1 MAAVSDA
8 LVRLDKKLAAEIPDL
23 DRMDRYFEG
32 EQPLK
37 YMAKAMEDEIG
48 DRVHQ
53 LIINI
58 LRYGAEAYENRLDI
72 EGFRYRG
79 ESSSDE
85 ELWRLWQV
93 NGLDEQSQQGHLDSI
108 ALKRTYVIV
117 GSGDEDDS
125 DPLVTVESPF
135 QVFAERDPRTRKVS
149 SAIKR
154 WAEGEGRDQVQRA
167 TLYLPDSTESFAHF
181 RGEWWSTGPA
191 DEHELGR
198 VPVVPLVNNPRILR
212 PDGRSE
218 FIDVIGIADALNKM
232 ATDMMISGE
241 YHAMPRRWAT
251 ALSADDFVD
260 TDGNPIGVWS
270 RDAGRLWATE
280 SEKTKFGQFTETDL
294 AVFHNS
300 MKLLIQIGS
309 QLLALPPHYTSF
321 VGENP
326 TSADAIRSSETQL
339 VKRVERK
346 QTYLGGAWEDVQRLV
361 LRIKSGKWDPQALSL
376 ETVWRDPSTPT
387 IAQKADAVTKLA
399 STPADHP
406 ILPVEQARIDLG
418 YTQTQRDNMLEM
430 DKRAKS
436 NPDIENLARAVNG
449 G

>member
-1 MAAVSDA
+1 MAAVTDA
-8 LVRLDKKLAAEIPDL
+8 LVRLDKKLALAIPGL
-23 DRMDRYFEG
+23 DRLDKYLEG

-58 LRYGAEAYENRLDI
+58 LRYGAEAYENRLDVK
-72 EGFRYRG
+72 GFRYRG

-85 ELWRLWQV
+85 ELWRIWQS
-93 NGLDEQSQQGHLDSI
+93 NDLDEQSQQAHLDSI
-108 ALKRTYVIV
+108 SLERTYAIV
-117 GSGDEDDS
+117 GSGDEDDA
-125 DPLVTVESPF
+125 DPIVTVESPF
-135 QVFAERDPRTRKVS
+135 QVFAERDPRTRRVS
-149 SAIKR
+149 AAIKR
-154 WAEGEGRDQVQRA
+154 WAEGEGNDQVQRA
-167 TLYLPDSTESFAHF
+167 TLYLPDSTESFAF
-181 RGEWWSTGPA
+181 FKNAWWSTGPA
-191 DEHELGR
+191 DLHEMGR

-218 FIDVIGIADALNKM
+218 FSDIIEIADALNKM

-251 ALSADDFVD
+251 ALTADDFVD
-260 TDGNPIGVWS
+260 KDGNPIGVWS

-280 SEKTKFGQFTETDL
+280 SKDTKFGQFNETDL
-294 AVFHNS
+294 KVFHES

-309 QLLALPPHYTSF
+309 QLLALPPHYMSF
-321 VGENP
+321 VGDNP

-346 QTYLGGAWEDVQRLV
+346 QTYLGGAWEEVQRLV
-361 LRIKSGKWDPQALSL
+361 LRIKTGQWDPAAMSL
-376 ETVWRDPSTPT
+376 ETQWRNPATPT
-387 IAQKADAVTKLA
+387 VAQEADAIVKKVQA
-399 STPADHP
+399 GIVP
-406 ILPVEQARIDLG
+406 IEQAREDLG
-418 YTQTQRDNMLEM
+418 YTQEQRDRMLEM
-430 DKRAKS
+430 DARAKS
-436 NPDIENLARAVNG
+436 NPDIANLTRAVNG

>member
-1 MAAVSDA
+1 MAVSDA
-8 LVRLDKKLAAEIPDL
+8 LSRLDKKLALEIPDL
-23 DRMDRYFEG
+23 DKNDRYFEG

-48 DRVHQ
+48 DRVYQ

-58 LRYGAEAYENRLDI
+58 LRFGAEAYENRLDI

-85 ELWRLWQV
+85 ELWRIWQA
-93 NGLDEQSQQGHLDSI
+93 NGLDEQSQQAHLDSI
-108 ALKRTYVIV
+108 ALKRTYAIV
-117 GSGDEDDS
+117 GSGDEVDA
-125 DPLVTVESPF
+125 DPIVTVESPF

-154 WAEGEGRDQVQRA
+154 WEEGEGNDKVQRA
-167 TLYLPDSTESFAHF
+167 TLYLPNSTESFAF
-181 RGEWWSTGPA
+181 YKKEWWSTGPA
-191 DEHELGR
+191 DVHELGV

-218 FIDVIGIADALNKM
+218 FVDVIGIADALNKM
-232 ATDMMISGE
+232 ATDMMVSGE

-260 TDGNPIGVWS
+260 KDGNPIGVWS

-280 SEKTKFGQFTETDL
+280 SKDTKFGQFTETDL
-294 AVFHNS
+294 TVFHNS

-346 QTYLGGAWEDVQRLV
+346 HTYLGGAWEDVQRLV
-361 LRIKSGKWDPQALSL
+361 LRIKSGKWDPAALAL

-387 IAQKADAVTKLA
+387 LAQKADAITKLA

-418 YTQTQRDNMLEM
+418 YTQAQRDNMLEM

-436 NPDIENLARAVNG
+436 NPDIANLVRDMNG

>member
-1 MAAVSDA
+1 MAAVTNA
-8 LVRLDKKLAAEIPDL
+8 LVRLDKQLAAAIPDL
-23 DRMDRYFEG
+23 DRTDRYFEG

-79 ESSSDE
+79 KSSSDE
-85 ELWRLWQV
+85 ELWRMWQA

-108 ALKRTYVIV
+108 ALRRTYVIV
-117 GSGDEDDS
+117 GAGDEDDA

-149 SAIKR
+149 AAVKR
-154 WAEGEGRDQVQRA
+154 WEEGEGNDKVQRA
-167 TLYLPDSTESFAHF
+167 TLYLPDSTESFAF
-181 RGEWWSTGPA
+181 YKNEWWSTGPA

-218 FIDVIGIADALNKM
+218 FSDVISIADALNKM
-232 ATDMMISGE
+232 ATDMMVSGE

-251 ALSADDFVD
+251 ALTADDFVD
-260 TDGNPIGVWS
+260 KDGNPIGVWS

-280 SEKTKFGQFTETDL
+280 SKETKFGQFNETDL
-294 AVFHNS
+294 KVFHES

-361 LRIKSGKWDPQALSL
+361 LRIKTGKWDPAALKL

-387 IAQKADAVTKLA
+387 IAQKADAVTKLVQ
-399 STPADHP
+399 TGVLP
-406 ILPVEQARIDLG
+406 IEQAREDLG
-418 YTQTQRDNMLEM
+418 YTQEQRDRMLEM
-430 DKRAKS
+430 DARAKS
-436 NPDIENLARAVNG
+436 NPDIANLTRAVNG

>member
-1 MAAVSDA
+1 MAATDA
-8 LVRLDKKLAAEIPDL
+8 LSRLDKKLALEIPDL
-23 DRMDRYFEG
+23 DKNDRYFEG

-48 DRVHQ
+48 DRVYQ

-58 LRYGAEAYENRLDI
+58 LRFGAEAYENRLDI

-79 ESSSDE
+79 RASSDE
-85 ELWRLWQV
+85 ELWRIWQA
-93 NGLDEQSQQGHLDSI
+93 NGLDEQSQQAHLDSI
-108 ALKRTYVIV
+108 ALKRTYAIV
-117 GSGDEDDS
+117 GSGDEADA
-125 DPLVTVESPF
+125 DPIVTVESPF

-149 SAIKR
+149 AAIKR
-154 WAEGEGRDQVQRA
+154 WEEGEGTDKVQRA
-167 TLYLPDSTESFAHF
+167 TLYLPNSTESFAF
-181 RGEWWSTGPA
+181 YKKEWWSTGPA
-191 DEHELGR
+191 DEHELGM

-218 FIDVIGIADALNKM
+218 FVDIIGIADALNKM
-232 ATDMMISGE
+232 ATDMMVSGE

-260 TDGNPIGVWS
+260 KDGNPIGVWS

-346 QTYLGGAWEDVQRLV
+346 HTYLGGAWEDVQRLV
-361 LRIKSGKWDPQALSL
+361 LRIKNGSWDQEALSL

-387 IAQKADAVTKLA
+387 VAQQADAVVKKVQA
-399 STPADHP
+399 GIVP
-406 ILPVEQARIDLG
+406 IEQAREDLG
-418 YTQTQRDNMLEM
+418 YTQEQRDRMLEM
-430 DKRAKS
+430 DARAKS
-436 NPDIENLARAVNG
+436 NPDIANLTRAVNG

>member
-1 MAAVSDA
+1 MEGLMAATDA
-8 LVRLDKKLAAEIPDL
+8 LSRLDKKLALEIPDL
-23 DRMDRYFEG
+23 DRNDRYFEG

-48 DRVHQ
+48 DRVYQ

-58 LRYGAEAYENRLDI
+58 LRFGAEAYENRLDI

-79 ESSSDE
+79 QSSSDE
-85 ELWRLWQV
+85 ELWRIWQS
-93 NGLDEQSQQGHLDSI
+93 NGLVEQSQQAHLDSI
-108 ALKRTYVIV
+108 ALKRTYAIV
-117 GSGDEDDS
+117 GSGDEEDD
-125 DPLVTVESPF
+125 DPIVTVESPF
-135 QVFAERDPRTRKVS
+135 QVFAERDPRTRRVS
-149 SAIKR
+149 AAIKR
-154 WAEGEGRDQVQRA
+154 WEEGEGTEKLQRA
-167 TLYLPDSTESFAHF
+167 TLYLPNSTESFAF
-181 RGEWWSTGPA
+181 YKKAWWSTGPA

-218 FIDVIGIADALNKM
+218 FVDVIGIADALNKM
-232 ATDMMISGE
+232 ATDMMVSGE

-260 TDGNPIGVWS
+260 KDGNPIGVWS

-280 SEKTKFGQFTETDL
+280 SKETKFGQFTETDL
-294 AVFHNS
+294 KVFHES

-346 QTYLGGAWEDVQRLV
+346 HTYLGGAWEDVQRLV
-361 LRIKSGKWDPQALSL
+361 LRIKTGKWDPEAQLL

-387 IAQKADAVTKLA
+387 VAQQADAVVKKVQ
-399 STPADHP
+399 SGIIP
-406 ILPVEQARIDLG
+406 IEQAREDLG
-418 YTQTQRDNMLEM
+418 YTQEQRDRMLEM
-430 DKRAKS
+430 DARAKS
-436 NPDIENLARAVNG
+436 NPDIENLTRAVNG

>member
-1 MAAVSDA
+1 MAATDA
-8 LVRLDKKLAAEIPDL
+8 LSRLDKKLALEIPDL
-23 DRMDRYFEG
+23 DKNDRYLEG

-48 DRVHQ
+48 DRVYQ

-58 LRYGAEAYENRLDI
+58 LRHGAEAYENRLDI

-79 ESSSDE
+79 RSSSDE
-85 ELWRLWQV
+85 ELWRIWQA
-93 NGLDEQSQQGHLDSI
+93 NGLDEQSQQAHLDSI
-108 ALKRTYVIV
+108 ALKRTYAIV
-117 GSGDEDDS
+117 GSGDDDEA
-125 DPLVTVESPF
+125 DPIVTVESPF

-149 SAIKR
+149 AAIKR
-154 WAEGEGRDQVQRA
+154 WEEGEGNDKVQRA
-167 TLYLPDSTESFAHF
+167 TLYLPNSTESFAF
-181 RGEWWSTGPA
+181 YKKAWWSTGPA

-218 FIDVIGIADALNKM
+218 FVDVIGIADALNKM
-232 ATDMMISGE
+232 ATDMMVSGE

-260 TDGNPIGVWS
+260 KDGNPIGVWS

-280 SEKTKFGQFTETDL
+280 SKDTKFGQFTETDL
-294 AVFHNS
+294 KVFHES

-309 QLLALPPHYTSF
+309 QLLALPPHYMSF
-321 VGENP
+321 VGDNP

-346 QTYLGGAWEDVQRLV
+346 HTYLGGAWEDVQRLV
-361 LRIKSGKWDPQALSL
+361 LRIKTGKWDQEALML

-387 IAQKADAVTKLA
+387 VAQQADAVVKKVQA
-399 STPADHP
+399 GIVP
-406 ILPVEQARIDLG
+406 IEQAREDLG
-418 YTQTQRDNMLEM
+418 YTQEQRDRMLEM
-430 DKRAKS
+430 DARAKS
-436 NPDIENLARAVNG
+436 NPDIANLTRAVNG
-449 G
+449 E

>member
-1 MAAVSDA
+1 MAAVTNA
-8 LVRLDKKLAAEIPDL
+8 LVRLDKQLAAAIPDL
-23 DRMDRYFEG
+23 DRTDRYFEG

-79 ESSSDE
+79 KSSSDE
-85 ELWRLWQV
+85 ELWRMWQA

-108 ALKRTYVIV
+108 ALRRTYVIV
-117 GSGDEDDS
+117 GAGDEDDA

-149 SAIKR
+149 AAIKR
-154 WAEGEGRDQVQRA
+154 WEEGEGNDKVQRA
-167 TLYLPDSTESFAHF
+167 TLYLPDSTESFAF
-181 RGEWWSTGPA
+181 YKNEWWSTGPA

-218 FIDVIGIADALNKM
+218 FSDVISIADALNKM
-232 ATDMMISGE
+232 ATDMMVSGE

-251 ALSADDFVD
+251 ALTADDFVD
-260 TDGNPIGVWS
+260 KDGNPIGVWS

-280 SEKTKFGQFTETDL
+280 SKETKFGQFNETDL
-294 AVFHNS
+294 KVFHES

-361 LRIKSGKWDPQALSL
+361 LRIKTGKWDPAALKL

-387 IAQKADAVTKLA
+387 IAQKADAVTKLVQ
-399 STPADHP
+399 TGVLP
-406 ILPVEQARIDLG
+406 IEQAREDLG
-418 YTQTQRDNMLEM
+418 YTQEQRDRMLEM
-430 DKRAKS
+430 DARAKS
-436 NPDIENLARAVNG
+436 NPDIANLTRAVNG